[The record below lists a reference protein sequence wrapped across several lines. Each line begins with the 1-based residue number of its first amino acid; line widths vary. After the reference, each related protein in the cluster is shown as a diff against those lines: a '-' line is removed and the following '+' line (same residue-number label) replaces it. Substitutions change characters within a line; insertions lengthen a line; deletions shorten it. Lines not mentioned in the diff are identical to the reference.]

1 MITYKLK
8 FKWTT
13 SKGRFTYG
21 WNICSLYIDGKKVG
35 SVNGGNY
42 DMKGSVFGTWV
53 QSQFK
58 DDLINLDKEYNALKF
73 FDKETKKYAYSKIST
88 DIYTLP
94 SIDGACGF
102 ESVSRIVEDLGY
114 KITFIDDDKN
124 HQIYVLEFKNSVDLE
139 YEKENKQNKYNFG
152 LLGLKVPNQ

>member
-8 FKWTT
+8 FKWIT

-73 FDKETKKYAYSKIST
+73 LNKDRCASSKFHTDVFYS
-88 DIYTLP
+88 P

-114 KITFIDDDKN
+114 KVTFIDDDKN
-124 HQIYVLEFKNSVDLE
+124 HQIYVLEFKNSVDIE

>member
-21 WNICSLYIDGKKVG
+21 WNICSLYVDGKKVG

-42 DMKGSVFGTWV
+42 DLKGSIFGTWV

-73 FDKETKKYAYSKIST
+73 LNKGRCASSKFHTDVFYS
-88 DIYTLP
+88 P

-114 KITFIDDDKN
+114 KVTFIDDDKN
-124 HQIYVLEFKNSVDLE
+124 HQIYVLEFKNSVDIE

>member
-21 WNICSLYIDGKKVG
+21 WNICSLYVDGKKVG

-42 DMKGSVFGTWV
+42 DLKGSIFGTWV

-73 FDKETKKYAYSKIST
+73 LNKGRCASSKFHTDVFYS
-88 DIYTLP
+88 P

-114 KITFIDDDKN
+114 KVTFIDDDKN
-124 HQIYVLEFKNSVDLE
+124 HQIYALEFKNSVDLE

-152 LLGLKVPNQ
+152 LLGLKVTNQ

>member
-21 WNICSLYIDGKKVG
+21 WNICSLYVDGKKIG
-35 SVNGGNY
+35 SVNGANY

-73 FDKETKKYAYSKIST
+73 LNKGRCASSKFHTDVFYS
-88 DIYTLP
+88 P

-114 KITFIDDDKN
+114 KVTFIDDDKN
-124 HQIYVLEFKNSVDLE
+124 HQIYVLEFKNSVDIE

-152 LLGLKVPNQ
+152 LLDLKVPNQ

>member
-21 WNICSLYIDGKKVG
+21 WNICNLYVDGKKVG

-73 FDKETKKYAYSKIST
+73 LNKGRCASSKFHTDVFYS
-88 DIYTLP
+88 P

-114 KITFIDDDKN
+114 KVTFIDDDKN
-124 HQIYVLEFKNSVDLE
+124 HQIYVLEFKNSVDIE